1 MDGRRA
7 EGADWPPP
15 LARER
20 RILRDGAVAVAD
32 GRIVAVGKTD
42 DIARDHPAQRVISAR
57 GKVVTPGLAG
67 SHIPTTFPTSPGC
80 RAAGHSRPRL
90 PAEVAGAA
98 GVRCVVA
105 RSRFDVAA
113 SAMGVLPPAFIETTE
128 QALAR
133 AERVV
138 EELHGAH
145 GGGGHARGPGPG
157 RANTGAARCV
167 GG

>member
-57 GKVVTPGLAG
+57 GKVVTPGLG
-67 SHIPTTFPTSPGC
+67 DSHTHTTFQMSRGLADEVGSKRFLFERMYPYE
-80 RAAGHSRPRL
+80 AAL
-90 PAEVAGAA
+90 DEADAPA
-98 GVRCVVA
+98 
-105 RSRFDVAA
+105 
-113 SAMGVLPPAFIETTE
+113 
-128 QALAR
+128 
-133 AERVV
+133 
-138 EELHGAH
+138 
-145 GGGGHARGPGPG
+145 
-157 RANTGAARCV
+157 
-167 GG
+167 